1 MAQKVQLTGY
11 QGPSGFRTEQVYD
24 ASRQIQQQG
33 EQIAQ
38 QMERVGQQ
46 MERRQTA
53 DLETLAT
60 FSSTLGTFLKDYQTK
75 ENEKQYNLG
84 LADVING
91 DAQLP
96 ESMYD
101 LHDKKVG
108 VVKMQAEADGQVA
121 NQIEASGNLPLAETF
136 RAQSRAISGWRAYGQ
151 AVGVAK
157 KSAVE
162 SQGFLTEFM
171 ERTEKII
178 PTPSGMKSP
187 LQIKTEGTS
196 SEVNAALAIGQQEFM
211 KTRGLTAINPI
222 VLADHF
228 APTFQAAKEQTKT
241 NAIVSAAANRRE
253 TAELETINR
262 IKVTATAPDASVD
275 TLSEAFQQGTA
286 DLETFAGLSKGKASN
301 LALQGMLT
309 SILSLPPDEARARL
323 SMLERVTKLP
333 GDVKSTLGKLH
344 GDMFRD
350 ARNQIDDKAE
360 QARARQD
367 REDADK
373 IEKIKADLDF
383 ARANEK
389 DPVKL
394 RQIESNLLGALGE
407 YAKSGTSA
415 GVKARTLLTEDKLRQ
430 ITPEQTTRFNRALS
444 QKLTLDQ
451 IEALDL
457 PEDQKEI
464 LKKQATDRNRTG
476 FVNKYDRAVSNS
488 TQNVLQ
494 DKSKETISFDVN
506 GKPSDDPEVFAAYN
520 QAVEDKLFSWYQS
533 KQQQGIIP
541 SEDEIQKQLQTISE
555 KTFYQYYQP
564 NGKAKAFP
572 ALTTS
577 KNAKGETVYNATTTL
592 PRDLDPR
599 YSHPST
605 TKLLTKEETL
615 ANLERYRDG
624 GTPTKRVKDLYRSG
638 DRSFLITQAE
648 HYGIDPTPY
657 VGAQRGQQEQ
667 DNLYA
672 APSAASRYYSSD
684 NAVAQSRAALEI
696 AQGRER
702 RARLEQ
708 KRTQQ
713 YEITLPSGNRKPIAD
728 VDILKLSLNQ
738 GLSDRDAVIMTAI
751 SLAESAGI
759 PDETNFNRDSG
770 DQSYGLWQINMIDK
784 LGPARAKDLKLKNY
798 EELLDA
804 ETNSRA
810 MRYVLQRQGFS
821 AWSAYRNGSYRQYL
835 PDAERALIQLR
846 KSLR

>member
-33 EQIAQ
+33 EQITQ

-53 DLETLAT
+53 DLQTLAT

-91 DAQLP
+91 ETQLP

-101 LHDKKVG
+101 LHDKKTE
-108 VVKMQAEADGQVA
+108 VVRMQAEADGQVA

-136 RAQSRAISGWRAYGQ
+136 RTQSRAISGWRAYGQ

-196 SEVNAALAIGQQEFM
+196 SEVNAALAIGQQEFI
-211 KTRGLTAINPI
+211 KARGLAAINPI

-253 TAELETINR
+253 TAEIETLNR
-262 IKVTATAPDASVD
+262 IKISATASNASVED
-275 TLSEAFQQGTA
+275 LSKAFQQETA
-286 DLETFAGLSKGKASN
+286 NLETFAGLSKGKASN

-309 SILSLPPDEARARL
+309 SILTLPPDEARARL
-323 SMLERVTKLP
+323 TMLEGVAKLP
-333 GDVKSTLGKLH
+333 GDAKSLLGKLH

-350 ARNQIDDKAE
+350 ARNQLDDKELQAKARKEAE
-360 QARARQD
+360 D
-367 REDADK
+367 NDK

-394 RQIESNLLGALGE
+394 RQIESGYLSALGE
-407 YAKSGTSA
+407 YANTN
-415 GVKARTLLTEDKLRQ
+415 VKARTILTEEKLRQ
-430 ITPEQTTRFNRALS
+430 ITPEQTTRFNRALG

-451 IEALDL
+451 IEGLDL

-476 FVNKYDRAVSNS
+476 FTNKYDRAVTNS
-488 TQNVLQ
+488 AQNVLQ
-494 DKSKETISFDVN
+494 DASKEAISFDVN
-506 GKPSDDPEVFAAYN
+506 GKPSDDPEVFAAYS

-533 KQQQGIIP
+533 KQQQGIVP
-541 SEDEIQKQLQTISE
+541 SEDEIQKELQNIS
-555 KTFYQYYQP
+555 KTTFYQYYQSG
-564 NGKAKAFP
+564 GKAKTFP

-577 KNAKGETVYNATTTL
+577 KNAKGDTVYNATTTL
-592 PRDLDPR
+592 PRDLDSR

-624 GTPTKRVKDLYRSG
+624 GTPTQRVKSLYRSG
-638 DRSFLITQAE
+638 DRAFLITQAE

-657 VGAQRGQQEQ
+657 VGAQRGQQES
-667 DNLYA
+667 DNRSA
-672 APSAASRYYSSD
+672 APNAASRYYSSE
-684 NAVAQSRAALEI
+684 NALAQSRAALEL
-696 AQGRER
+696 AQGRAR
-702 RARLEQ
+702 KARLDQ
-708 KRTQQ
+708 KRNEQ
-713 YEITLPSGNRKPIAD
+713 YQITLPSGNRKPLAD

-759 PDETNFNRDSG
+759 PDNTNFNRQSG
-770 DQSYGLWQINMIDK
+770 DQSYGLWQINMIDE
-784 LGPARAKDLKLKNY
+784 LGPARAKDLKIKNY

-810 MRYVLQRQGFS
+810 MRYVLQRQGFG
-821 AWSAYRNGSYRQYL
+821 AWSVFRNGSYRQYL

-846 KSLR
+846 KSNR

>member
-33 EQIAQ
+33 EQITQ

-53 DLETLAT
+53 DLQTLAT
-60 FSSTLGTFLKDYQTK
+60 FSSTLGTFLKDYQEK

-91 DAQLP
+91 ETQLP
-96 ESMYD
+96 QSMYD
-101 LHDKKVG
+101 LHDKKTE
-108 VVKMQAEADGQVA
+108 VVRMQAEADGQVA

-136 RAQSRAISGWRAYGQ
+136 RTQSRAISGWRSYGQ

-162 SQGFLTEFM
+162 GQGFLTEFM

-196 SEVNAALAIGQQEFM
+196 SEINAALAIGQQEFL

-228 APTFQAAKEQTKT
+228 APTFQAAKEQAKT

-253 TAELETINR
+253 TAEIEALNR
-262 IKVTATAPDASVD
+262 IKVSATAPGASIEA
-275 TLSEAFQQGTA
+275 LGKAFQEETA
-286 DLETFAGLSKGKASN
+286 NLETFAGLSKGKASN

-323 SMLERVTKLP
+323 TMLENVAKLP
-333 GDVKSTLGKLH
+333 GDTKSLLGKLH

-350 ARNQIDDKAE
+350 ARNQLEDKELQAKARKEAE
-360 QARARQD
+360 D
-367 REDADK
+367 NDK
-373 IEKIKADLDF
+373 IDKIKADLDF

-394 RQIESNLLGALGE
+394 RQIESGYLSALGE
-407 YAKSGTSA
+407 YANTN
-415 GVKARTLLTEDKLRQ
+415 VRARTILTEEKLRQ
-430 ITPEQTTRFNRALS
+430 ITPEQTTLFNKSLG

-476 FVNKYDRAVSNS
+476 FTNKYDRAVANS
-488 TQNVLQ
+488 AQNVLQ
-494 DKSKETISFDVN
+494 DAAKETISFDVN

-533 KQQQGIIP
+533 KQRQGIIP
-541 SEDEIQKQLQTISE
+541 SEDEIQKELQNIS
-555 KTFYQYYQP
+555 KTTFYQYYKSD
-564 NGKAKAFP
+564 GKAKAFP

-592 PRDLDPR
+592 PKNLDPR
-599 YSHPST
+599 FSHPST

-615 ANLERYRDG
+615 ANLARYRDG
-624 GTPTKRVKDLYRSG
+624 GTPTQRVKDLYRSG
-638 DRSFLITQAE
+638 DRAFLITQAE

-657 VGAQRGQQEQ
+657 VGAQRGQQEL
-667 DNLYA
+667 DNRSA
-672 APSAASRYYSSD
+672 APGASSRYYSSD
-684 NAVAQSRAALEI
+684 SALAQSRAALEI
-696 AQGRER
+696 AQGRAR
-702 RARLEQ
+702 KARLDQ
-708 KRTQQ
+708 KRSEQ
-713 YEITLPSGNRKPIAD
+713 YQITLPSGNRKPIAD

-759 PDETNFNRDSG
+759 PDNTNFNEQSG
-770 DQSYGLWQINMIDK
+770 DQSYGLWQINMIGN
-784 LGPARAKDLKLKNY
+784 LGPARAKDLGIKNY

-821 AWSAYRNGSYRQYL
+821 AWSVFRNGSYRQYL

-846 KSLR
+846 KSNR